1 MSFVW
6 FFENSYHFCVYL
18 FSHYMIH
25 LLLLTNDQYC
35 WLIKS
40 IFSNLV
46 RHICWTVWHYIK
58 SHDIIVTPLNLKQ
71 TNAFSLITNLSNQN
85 TTADFLNCVDFVAAH
100 AYILAFL
107 NFYHLNENSL
117 GWKIKMVMPRNP
129 SKRNNEIFS
138 ACTQWSG
145 KQGLGSYL
153 TRLSLQLRVWFVNP
167 SFFSPQSQHLLNSH
181 LTSYVLL
188 PSPSPG
194 SALVMS
200 QFLSKFV
207 MLFRSFLI
215 WLFSLTNIYYVL

>member
-1 MSFVW
+1 M
-6 FFENSYHFCVYL
+6 
-18 FSHYMIH
+18 
-25 LLLLTNDQYC
+25 
-35 WLIKS
+35 
-40 IFSNLV
+40 
-46 RHICWTVWHYIK
+46 
-58 SHDIIVTPLNLKQ
+58 KQ
-71 TNAFSLITNLSNQN
+71 TSAISLITNLSTQN
-85 TTADFLNCVDFVAAH
+85 TKADFLNCVDFVAAH
-100 AYILAFL
+100 AYILVFL

-129 SKRNNEIFS
+129 SERNNEIFS

-153 TRLSLQLRVWFVNP
+153 TRLSLQLRVWFVN
-167 SFFSPQSQHLLNSH
+167 QSQHLLNSQ

-207 MLFRSFLI
+207 MLFRTFLI